1 MLRLS
6 QAPNKARSQAAI
18 CRCWAETPF
27 VSPISFEIEPHGVR
41 QFTVDAQLQFHFITP
56 SQRLLVKRGERFKIF
71 SHKAHRRIPF

>member
-18 CRCWAETPF
+18 CRCWAETSF
-27 VSPISFEIEPHGVR
+27 VSPISIEPHGIR
-41 QFTVDAQLQFHFITP
+41 PFTVDAQLQFHFTTP
-56 SQRLLVKRGERFKIF
+56 SQRLLVKRGDRFKIF